1 MEIYPQITI
10 NSLEIKN
17 LFIDIPD
24 EKGSSLK
31 INLNDVFCEVMITD
45 ITENQVKDIILKER
59 KNLVEA
65 FIKKTV
71 DEIKKKEQLKSFLD
85 SLIENLI
92 NQALN
97 GFNITINDLKLNI
110 IYKKSKFELIINNFL
125 FDERGRIVFNKIFA
139 SYKEDSSQY
148 TIVKEFDINIL
159 LTKNKEKEI
168 NILQI
173 KISDFTLELNQKI
186 YLGLNNLINC
196 LTNSSYQKLYYKYK
210 TLIQYHRTKINNLP
224 NGKKNYRALWL
235 YAIRTI
241 IKLQKY
247 VGYDKRYIFN

>member
-1 MEIYPQITI
+1 MSNFNFRLYGDQIYGLCSGYFNKYISPEINKEKFLTTFKEGRLKYEDIKLKQKMEIYPQITI

-71 DEIKKKEQLKSFLD
+71 DEIKKKEQSKSFLD

-173 KISDFTLELNQKI
+173 NISDFTLK
-186 YLGLNNLINC
+186 
-196 LTNSSYQKLYYKYK
+196 
-210 TLIQYHRTKINNLP
+210 
-224 NGKKNYRALWL
+224 
-235 YAIRTI
+235 
-241 IKLQKY
+241 
-247 VGYDKRYIFN
+247 